1 MPYGMDHRYMVS
13 TNPPNDDPFGL
24 GVAITTLMNQR
35 DISRNALADAAG
47 VPRSSFYR
55 KIDQRPETFT
65 ARELFDIARAL
76 NVPLSELL
84 DAA

>member
-1 MPYGMDHRYMVS
+1 MPHGMDDRSMVS
-13 TNPPNDDPFGL
+13 TNPKNDHPFGL
-24 GVAITTLMNQR
+24 GVAITTLMQQR

-65 ARELFDIARAL
+65 ARELFDIAKAL
-76 NVPLSELL
+76 DVPLSELL
-84 DAA
+84 EAA